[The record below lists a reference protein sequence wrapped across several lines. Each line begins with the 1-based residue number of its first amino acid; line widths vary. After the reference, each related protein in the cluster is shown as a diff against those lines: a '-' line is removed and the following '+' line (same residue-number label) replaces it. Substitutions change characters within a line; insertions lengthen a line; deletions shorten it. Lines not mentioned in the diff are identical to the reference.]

1 MVGNPVNCD
10 LSKYQVK
17 DVKPLPP
24 RKKRG
29 KPTRLE
35 MLRVGERFEVVGLE
49 DSFRGLY
56 VTAASECAI
65 TIRGF
70 QRREDEWVSLGS
82 NYSISTNTKV
92 RPL

>member
-1 MVGNPVNCD
+1 MVGISVNFD

-17 DVKPLPP
+17 EIKPLPL
-24 RKKRG
+24 RKRRG
-29 KPTRLE
+29 KPTKLE
-35 MLRVGERFEVVGLE
+35 MLGVGERFEVVGLE
-49 DSFRGLY
+49 EAFRGLY
-56 VTAASECAI
+56 VAATSECAI

-82 NYSISTNTKV
+82 NYSISTTTKV

>member
-1 MVGNPVNCD
+1 VKCD
-10 LSKYQVK
+10 LSKYQLK
-17 DVKPLPP
+17 DIKPLPLK
-24 RKKRG
+24 KKRG
-29 KPTRLE
+29 KPTKLE
-35 MLRVGERFEVVGLE
+35 MLQIGERFEVVGLE

-56 VTAASECAI
+56 VTATSECAI

-70 QRREDEWVSLGS
+70 QRKEDEWISLGS